1 MFGLFSSFLRNRWF
15 WVVLDGKSSQEY
27 PISSEVPQGSIFGP
41 ALCLPY
47 INDLP
52 ALSSCMIFI
61 HSYSYLCWWYYSLL
75 CDQASGLWKQ
85 LELASELE
93 SVLRNTVDWD
103 KKWSGFNGKISMLE
117 NLSWYIT
124 FINKIAS
131 TKFGVFI
138 LSLKFLS
145 SEVGLYLYNLYT
157 SLHSTLLSYLNWCS
171 QLLLRYLK

>member
-1 MFGLFSSFLRNRWF
+1 MNSGASF
-15 WVVLDGKSSQEY
+15 WVESLCKNIQLTLAFLKAPLLVLHVSCY
-27 PISSEVPQGSIFGP
+27 TFMVLVMMISVTLLFNLMI
-41 ALCLPY
+41 L
-47 INDLP
+47 
-52 ALSSCMIFI
+52 LSTLWS
-61 HSYSYLCWWYYSLL
+61 
-75 CDQASGLWKQ
+75 ASGLWKQ

-171 QLLLRYLK
+171 QLLLRYFK